1 MSQHSLTGFRVPSL
15 QKSGERG
22 TARTEVW
29 RPEPIRPVRGLARAW
44 SGYSRRSRG
53 EWRMRGLAQSSAFIP
68 RETLESEV
76 SWQVFKSWLY
86 NPLSLSGRLLISTVM
101 SLKAE
106 LRRDGNIRLQYLESS
121 TPLPMSGFIP

>member
-1 MSQHSLTGFRVPSL
+1 
-15 QKSGERG
+15 
-22 TARTEVW
+22 
-29 RPEPIRPVRGLARAW
+29 
-44 SGYSRRSRG
+44 
-53 EWRMRGLAQSSAFIP
+53 MRGLAQSSAFIP